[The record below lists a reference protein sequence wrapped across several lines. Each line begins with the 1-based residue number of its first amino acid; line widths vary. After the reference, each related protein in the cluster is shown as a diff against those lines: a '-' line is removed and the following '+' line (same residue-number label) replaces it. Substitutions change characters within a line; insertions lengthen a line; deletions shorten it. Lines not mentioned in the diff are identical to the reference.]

1 MKFSLYT
8 LLLILTSA
16 CSFNKMFLQ
25 PTKIPPSTEALKFQS
40 NADTISVSFQGEHH
54 QPSFTN
60 PQNDT
65 IDLGFTIESV
75 IYKSENGNALNGWFM
90 KPKHGHPTTT
100 ILHFHGNAGCLL
112 SQFQAMS
119 PLIDKGFQIFI
130 FDYSGFG
137 FSEGKATKK
146 NVLIDANSTLDYLK
160 KREDVKNTKFIL
172 YGQSLGGHLSAVVA
186 AKRQDEIDGLVIEG
200 AFSSHKDIA
209 AHTIP
214 ILGRIF
220 VKQNYS
226 AKKSIQDFQKP
237 VLIIHSSED
246 AVIPLFMGKLLYD
259 AANSPKEFYEI
270 KQCHMCGPEYYS
282 EEISVKIFRMLGVQ
296 LH

>member
-1 MKFSLYT
+1 MKFFLYLSLF
-8 LLLILTSA
+8 LLTSA
-16 CSFNKMFLQ
+16 CSFNRFFLY
-25 PTKIPPSTEALKFQS
+25 PTKLTASTKTLNYRS
-40 NADTISVSFQGEHH
+40 GNDTIRVSFQGENH
-54 QPSFTN
+54 QPSFTKDEH
-60 PQNDT
+60 DT
-65 IDLGFTIESV
+65 IDLGFIIESV
-75 IYKSENGNALNGWFM
+75 NYKSENGNTLNGWFL
-90 KPKHGHPTTT
+90 KPKNGTPSTT
-100 ILHFHGNAGCLL
+100 ILHLHGNAGCLL
-112 SQFQAMS
+112 NQFQAIS

-160 KREDVKNTKFIL
+160 KREDVKNTKLIL

-186 AKRQDEIDGLVIEG
+186 VQRQEEIDGLVIEG

-214 ILGRIF
+214 VLGRIL
-220 VKQNYS
+220 VKQQYS
-226 AKKSIQDFQKP
+226 AKKSIQNFHKP
-237 VLIIHSSED
+237 LLIIHSSED
-246 AVIPLFMGKLLYD
+246 KVIPLSMGKRIYD

-270 KQCHMCGPEYYS
+270 KYCHMCGPEYYS